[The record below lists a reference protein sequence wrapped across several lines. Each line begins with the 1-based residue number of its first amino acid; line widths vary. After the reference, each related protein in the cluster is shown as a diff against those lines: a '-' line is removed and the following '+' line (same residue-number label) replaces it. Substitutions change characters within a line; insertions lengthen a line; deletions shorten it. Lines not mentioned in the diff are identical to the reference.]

1 MFKKKLWITVFVLL
15 AMCTSLVIVYASMHS
30 NTLNETNDNP
40 FLDVTDSD
48 WFYSDVR
55 YVNEKGLM
63 SGTDKTVFSPN
74 ETMTRAM
81 VVTVLW
87 RLENQPTGNDTTF
100 NDVKSDAYYYNAVA
114 WAAENKIVSGY
125 DENTFGSDDDVT
137 REQLAA
143 IFYRFAEYKGY
154 DISKKADL
162 GKFSDSETISD
173 YAVNALEWAVANGII
188 TGTSEDTILP
198 KGNALRCQV
207 AAILRRFC
215 NIYTADNAKE
225 PENVIRNE
233 NNTSGS
239 SKKSNADSNAGGN
252 SSSDNDDKTIED
264 IDIPFITIS
273 EVTASPGEEVHITAK
288 INNNPGILG
297 MTLNVN
303 YDMNNLTLVKAENGQ
318 VFEGVLDM
326 TTSNQLFS
334 GARFVWDG
342 IEVQPKDIKNG
353 IFLTMTFNIP
363 GNAVA
368 GKYPITLNY
377 VSGDIVDN
385 NLISVDLAIET
396 GYITI
401 KN

>member
-1 MFKKKLWITVFVLL
+1 M
-15 AMCTSLVIVYASMHS
+15 
-30 NTLNETNDNP
+30 
-40 FLDVTDSD
+40 
-48 WFYSDVR
+48 
-55 YVNEKGLM
+55 
-63 SGTDKTVFSPN
+63 
-74 ETMTRAM
+74 
-81 VVTVLW
+81 
-87 RLENQPTGNDTTF
+87 
-100 NDVKSDAYYYNAVA
+100 
-114 WAAENKIVSGY
+114 
-125 DENTFGSDDDVT
+125 
-137 REQLAA
+137 
-143 IFYRFAEYKGY
+143 
-154 DISKKADL
+154 
-162 GKFSDSETISD
+162 
-173 YAVNALEWAVANGII
+173 
-188 TGTSEDTILP
+188 
-198 KGNALRCQV
+198 

-215 NIYTADNAKE
+215 DIYTADNAKE

-239 SKKSNADSNAGGN
+239 SKKSNADSNVGGN